1 MSTAKSPGTVAA
13 HGAFEVD
20 RLREQ
25 IASENSPSPES
36 LQANPRL
43 VFLAR
48 ASARE
53 LLVDAGELT
62 IDEAFDGLV
71 PAFLEILEGVA

>member
-1 MSTAKSPGTVAA
+1 MSRAKSPGTVAVR
-13 HGAFEVD
+13 GAFEID
-20 RLREQ
+20 WLGGQ
-25 IASENSPSPES
+25 IASENSPSPHS
-36 LQANPRL
+36 PQVDPRL

-62 IDEAFDGLV
+62 IHEAIDGLV
-71 PAFLEILEGVA
+71 PALLEILEGVA

>member
-1 MSTAKSPGTVAA
+1 MTEAGSPGAVAA
-13 HGAFEVD
+13 RGAFEVD
-20 RLREQ
+20 WLGGQ
-25 IASENSPSPES
+25 IASENSPSPDS
-36 LQANPRL
+36 PQADPRL

>member
-1 MSTAKSPGTVAA
+1 MTEAGSPGAVAA
-13 HGAFEVD
+13 RGAFEVD
-20 RLREQ
+20 WLGGQ
-25 IASENSPSPES
+25 IASENSPSPDS
-36 LQANPRL
+36 PQADPRL
-43 VFLAR
+43 AFLAR

-71 PAFLEILEGVA
+71 PAFLKILEGVA

>member
-1 MSTAKSPGTVAA
+1 MTEAGSPGAVAA
-13 HGAFEVD
+13 RGAFEVD
-20 RLREQ
+20 WLGGQ
-25 IASENSPSPES
+25 IASENSHSLDSP
-36 LQANPRL
+36 QVDPRL
-43 VFLAR
+43 AFLAR

-71 PAFLEILEGVA
+71 PALLKILQGGR

>member
-1 MSTAKSPGTVAA
+1 MSRAKSPGTVAA
-13 HGAFEVD
+13 RGAYEVD
-20 RLREQ
+20 RLGGQ
-25 IASENSPSPES
+25 IASENSPSPDS
-36 LQANPRL
+36 PQADPRL

-53 LLVDAGELT
+53 LLVDTGELT

-71 PAFLEILEGVA
+71 PAFLEILKDVA

>member
-1 MSTAKSPGTVAA
+1 MSTAKSPGT

-20 RLREQ
+20 RLGGQ
-25 IASENSPSPES
+25 IASEDSPSPDS
-36 LQANPRL
+36 PQADPRL

-53 LLVDAGELT
+53 LLVDGGELT
-62 IDEAFDGLV
+62 IGEAFDGLV
-71 PAFLEILEGVA
+71 PAFLEILEGLA

>member
-1 MSTAKSPGTVAA
+1 MTEAESPGAMAA
-13 HGAFEVD
+13 LGAIEVD
-20 RLREQ
+20 WLGGQ
-25 IASENSPSPES
+25 IASENSPSPDS
-36 LQANPRL
+36 LQADPRL

-48 ASARE
+48 AGARE

-71 PAFLEILEGVA
+71 PAFVEILKGSA

>member
-1 MSTAKSPGTVAA
+1 MSTAKSPGTVAVR
-13 HGAFEVD
+13 GAFEID
-20 RLREQ
+20 WLRGQ
-25 IASENSPSPES
+25 IASENSPSPDS
-36 LQANPRL
+36 PQADPRL
-43 VFLAR
+43 IFLAR

-71 PAFLEILEGVA
+71 PAFLKILEGVA

>member
-1 MSTAKSPGTVAA
+1 MRTAKSPGAVAA

-20 RLREQ
+20 WLGGQ
-25 IASENSPSPES
+25 IASENSPSPDS
-36 LQANPRL
+36 PQADPRL
-43 VFLAR
+43 IFLAR

-71 PAFLEILEGVA
+71 PTFLEILEGVA

>member
-1 MSTAKSPGTVAA
+1 MSRAKSPGTVAA
-13 HGAFEVD
+13 HGAFEAD
-20 RLREQ
+20 WLRDQ
-25 IASENSPSPES
+25 IASENIPSPDS
-36 LQANPRL
+36 PQVDPRL
-43 VFLAR
+43 ALLAR

>member
-1 MSTAKSPGTVAA
+1 MTENKSPGTVAA
-13 HGAFEVD
+13 RGAYEVD
-20 RLREQ
+20 WLGGQ
-25 IASENSPSPES
+25 IASENSPSPDS
-36 LQANPRL
+36 PQADPRL

-62 IDEAFDGLV
+62 IDEAFEGLV

>member
-1 MSTAKSPGTVAA
+1 MSTAKSPGT

-20 RLREQ
+20 RLGGQ
-25 IASENSPSPES
+25 IASEDSPSPDS
-36 LQANPRL
+36 PQADPRL

-53 LLVDAGELT
+53 LLVDSGELT
-62 IDEAFDGLV
+62 IGEAFDGLV
-71 PAFLEILEGVA
+71 PTFLEILEGVA

>member
-1 MSTAKSPGTVAA
+1 MTETGSPGAVAA
-13 HGAFEVD
+13 PGAFEVD
-20 RLREQ
+20 WLGGQ
-25 IASENSPSPES
+25 IASENSPSPDS
-36 LQANPRL
+36 PQADPRL

-71 PAFLEILEGVA
+71 PAFLEILEGVP

>member
-1 MSTAKSPGTVAA
+1 MSGAKSPGAVGAR
-13 HGAFEVD
+13 GAFEVD
-20 RLREQ
+20 WLGGQ
-25 IASENSPSPES
+25 IASENSPSPDS
-36 LQANPRL
+36 PQADPRL

-62 IDEAFDGLV
+62 IDEAFEGLV

>member
-1 MSTAKSPGTVAA
+1 LRHENSKKPRRCGGTR
-13 HGAFEVD
+13 GF
-20 RLREQ
+20 RSRQGQ
-25 IASENSPSPES
+25 IASENSPSPDS
-36 LQANPRL
+36 PQADPRL

-62 IDEAFDGLV
+62 IDEAFEGLV

>member
-1 MSTAKSPGTVAA
+1 MSRAKCPGAVAA
-13 HGAFEVD
+13 RGAFEVD
-20 RLREQ
+20 WLGGQ
-25 IASENSPSPES
+25 IASENSPSPDS
-36 LQANPRL
+36 PQADPRL

-62 IDEAFDGLV
+62 IDEAFEGLV
-71 PAFLEILEGVA
+71 PAFLEILESVA

>member
-1 MSTAKSPGTVAA
+1 MSRAKSPGAVAA
-13 HGAFEVD
+13 RGAFEID
-20 RLREQ
+20 WLGSQ
-25 IASENSPSPES
+25 IGSENSPSPDS
-36 LQANPRL
+36 PQADPRL

-62 IDEAFDGLV
+62 IDEAFEGLV
-71 PAFLEILEGVA
+71 PAFLEILESVA

>member
-1 MSTAKSPGTVAA
+1 MRTAKSPGAVAA

-20 RLREQ
+20 WLGGQ
-25 IASENSPSPES
+25 IASENSPSPDS
-36 LQANPRL
+36 PQADPRL

-71 PAFLEILEGVA
+71 PTFLEILEGVA